1 MALPVNQRKN
11 DTTWG
16 LAQKR
21 RRKPAATKAADTA
34 GAKTAKLPPFV
45 APQLATL
52 VDSVPAGDEWLHEVK
67 FDGYRI
73 LCRIDDGRVS
83 LLTREAQDWTH
94 RFQPIAA
101 AAKKLPAR
109 QALLDGEVVALE
121 DDGTTNFQ
129 LLQNSLNQSAT
140 ANLVYFAFDLLYL
153 DGYDLT
159 SSPLLSRKELLEQLL
174 ETKTPDSAKGANIRY
189 SDHWI
194 GQGDALFE
202 KARQMGL
209 EGIIAKRA
217 DQPYRSGR
225 SRDWLKIKSLKS
237 QEFVIGGFSD
247 PAGSRVGL
255 GALLLG
261 VYDEEKKLRYAGR
274 VGTGF
279 NDKTLRELRSR
290 LDKLTQSAS
299 PFVKP
304 PVGREAKG
312 VHWVKPELVGE
323 VAFTGWTR
331 DEVLRHPSF
340 KGIRED
346 KSSNKIQRERPVP
359 VPKPTT
365 AFRSDNSDEVAGIKL
380 THPDRILY
388 PDQGITKGELAH
400 YYEEIADWIMP
411 HLEGRPLTLVRCP
424 EGHKKQCFYQ
434 RHTRESLD
442 PAIHSIP
449 VKEKRSAVP
458 YLYIDSLSGLIAL
471 VQMGVLELHT
481 WGSRKERIE
490 QPDRLIFDLDP
501 DPSVSWQALKEAAQ
515 RLRSRL
521 ADLGLRA
528 FLKTTGGKGLHV
540 VAPIAPKQDWDFA
553 KEFSK
558 AVAESIVREAPDQYI
573 ATMSKAKRQGK
584 IFIDYLRNARTATA
598 VCAYSTRARSGAPVS
613 VPLQWDELVEDIRAE
628 FTIRNVP
635 QRLRRLRKA
644 PWEEYEQAH
653 AAITR
658 TMMKRL

>member
-1 MALPVNQRKN
+1 MALPVNQRKR
-11 DTTWG
+11 DTR
-16 LAQKR
+16 LESAQKR
-21 RRKPAATKAADTA
+21 HGEPAATKAADIV
-34 GAKTAKLPPFV
+34 GAKAAKLPAFV
-45 APQLATL
+45 SPQLATL
-52 VDSVPAGDEWLHEVK
+52 VDSIPAGDAWLHEIK

-101 AAKKLPAR
+101 AAKKLPVR

-129 LLQNSLNQSAT
+129 LLQNSLNQSA
-140 ANLVYFAFDLLYL
+140 AAHIVYFAFDLLYL
-153 DGYDLT
+153 DGHDLT
-159 SSPLLSRKELLEQLL
+159 SSPLLSRKELLEA
-174 ETKTPDSAKGANIRY
+174 KTPDNAKDASIRY
-189 SDHWI
+189 SEHWI

-202 KARQMGL
+202 KACQMGL

-261 VYDEEKKLRYAGR
+261 VYDDEKKLRYAGR

-279 NDKTLRELRSR
+279 NDQTLRELRAR
-290 LDKLTQSAS
+290 LDKLIQSS
-299 PFVKP
+299 PSFVKP

-331 DEVLRHPSF
+331 DGILRHPSF
-340 KGIRED
+340 KGLRED
-346 KSSNKIQRERPVP
+346 KPSSQIQRERPVP
-359 VPKPTT
+359 APKS
-365 AFRSDNSDEVAGIKL
+365 ASGRSKKTDEMKTDEIAGIKL

-388 PDQGITKGELAH
+388 PDQGITKRDLAH
-400 YYEEIADWIMP
+400 YYEDIVDWIMP
-411 HLEGRPLTLVRCP
+411 HIEGRPLTLVRCP
-424 EGHKKQCFYQ
+424 AGHKKQCFYQ

-449 VKEKRSAVP
+449 IREKGSAVP
-458 YLYIDSLSGLIAL
+458 YIYIDSLAGLTAL

-481 WGSRKERIE
+481 WGARQERIE
-490 QPDRLIFDLDP
+490 RPDRLIFDLDP
-501 DPSVSWQALKEAAQ
+501 DPAVSWQGLREAAQ

-521 ADLGLRA
+521 SDVGLGA
-528 FLKTTGGKGLHV
+528 FVKTTGGKGLHV
-540 VAPIAPKQDWDFA
+540 VVPIAPKQSWDFA

-558 AVAESIVREAPDQYI
+558 AVAESTVREAPDRYI
-573 ATMSKAKRQGK
+573 ATMSKAKRKGK

-598 VCAYSTRARSGAPVS
+598 ICAYSTRARSSAPVS
-613 VPLQWDELVEDIRAE
+613 VPLRWEELSKDVRTE

-635 QRLRRLRKA
+635 QRLTRLRQD
-644 PWEEYEQAH
+644 PWEEYEA
-653 AAITR
+653 ARTAITR
-658 TMMKRL
+658 SMMKRM